1 MGYCDTD
8 PRGIVVVSPLDAIV
22 RGMSELRRRAG
33 GGDMIAIME
42 QLAKRVDEA
51 QGRAELE
58 ARIREVRRRLASDD
72 SAEVAT

>member
-1 MGYCDTD
+1 
-8 PRGIVVVSPLDAIV
+8 
-22 RGMSELRRRAG
+22 MSELRRRAG